1 MELLPLGQN
10 VLISY
15 IIESSKVT
23 YSKSPRKEQ
32 KQEENSGSQTSQ
44 PGVLTFRM
52 HQLTIGP
59 MYLVAHK
66 KTLGSPSMHLL

>member
-15 IIESSKVT
+15 IIERGKVT
-23 YSKSPRKEQ
+23 CLKSPRKEQ
-32 KQEENSGSQTSQ
+32 KQEENSGSQTSP
-44 PGVLTFRM
+44 PGVLTFLM
-52 HQLTIGP
+52 HQFTVGST
-59 MYLVAHK
+59 YLVAHK